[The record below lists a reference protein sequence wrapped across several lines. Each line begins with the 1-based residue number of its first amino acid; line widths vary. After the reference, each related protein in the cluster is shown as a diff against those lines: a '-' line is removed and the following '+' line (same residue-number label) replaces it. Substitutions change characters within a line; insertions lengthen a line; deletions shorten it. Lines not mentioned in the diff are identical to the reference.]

1 MTIVTIYDNKT
12 TFLIKH
18 YSEVSR
24 REAINEIYI
33 QGVKA
38 ETRKSKGREN
48 IAPKTSVLKACLL
61 SLSASEMLGFV
72 WVPLCVVP
80 GSAKVDPIHFC
91 LCLTPVSWAVFQQ
104 GTQLSNKPDTARA
117 FENLPT
123 V

>member
-24 REAINEIYI
+24 REVINEIYI
-33 QGVKA
+33 WGVKA

-61 SLSASEMLGFV
+61 SLCLSDAGICLGT
-72 WVPLCVVP
+72 PLCC
-80 GSAKVDPIHFC
+80 AR
-91 LCLTPVSWAVFQQ
+91 
-104 GTQLSNKPDTARA
+104 LS
-117 FENLPT
+117 
-123 V
+123 

>member
-24 REAINEIYI
+24 REVINEIYI
-33 QGVKA
+33 RGVKA

-61 SLSASEMLGFV
+61 SLSL
-72 WVPLCVVP
+72 PLRRWDLFGYPSV
-80 GSAKVDPIHFC
+80 
-91 LCLTPVSWAVFQQ
+91 LCQA
-104 GTQLSNKPDTARA
+104 QLK
-117 FENLPT
+117 
-123 V
+123 